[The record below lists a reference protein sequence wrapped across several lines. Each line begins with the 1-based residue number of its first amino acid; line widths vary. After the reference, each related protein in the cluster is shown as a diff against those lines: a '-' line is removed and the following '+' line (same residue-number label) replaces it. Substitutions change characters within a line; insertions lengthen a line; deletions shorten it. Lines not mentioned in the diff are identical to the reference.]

1 MSDAPRVVD
10 SGRGPADR
18 ILECVGSFAHD
29 FVTAFV
35 DAEIHA
41 PESPLHKAHLTSAAR
56 ALRDAIA
63 AGAEAPVTLR
73 FLTGRVLWQEHD
85 LVAASLQASR
95 LLRSAGE
102 RGVVAIAFDAR
113 TDGKAL
119 VALVELLR
127 DERAKDAWRPQAIEM
142 VLRARG
148 VRGVTV
154 TLGTTVTKV
163 TTATDAGA
171 AGLSPQGAVR
181 ELSFADAIAG
191 YQALTDTLQDNH
203 VRATRGREIEI
214 DATRGV
220 VERAVATMNTAPSD
234 LLALAVYDDIDR
246 FTVGHSVRVALLALQ
261 VARAAGASEE
271 QLLLVGTAG
280 MLHDIGK
287 GLVPQDVLFK
297 QGRLD
302 DDEWRVMAEHPRLG
316 AELLLEQKDVHPA
329 AIGAAFCHHMAP
341 GGLGYPRPFV
351 PFDTSGISKL
361 VRVCDVFEALT
372 AVRPYKRDLAPLEA
386 LVVMHREAQ
395 GFDPHWFRFFVQTI
409 GVYPIGT
416 RVQLNTGE
424 RALVVRQGIA
434 VDRPVVRVIDSGQA
448 GDLPGAEALEL
459 TIGDRIGEVAVA
471 VDAVV
476 RRRSGAA
483 GEDPARGVVQA
494 VQHSCLG
501 GGHGA
506 VRRD

>member
-10 SGRGPADR
+10 SGQGPADR

-29 FVTAFV
+29 FVTALV

-41 PESPLHKAHLTSAAR
+41 PASPLHKAHLTSAAR

-73 FLTGRVLWQEHD
+73 FAGGRVMWQEHD
-85 LVAASLQASR
+85 LVAASLQAAR
-95 LLRSAGE
+95 LLRIASE
-102 RGVVAIAFDAR
+102 RGVFAIAFDAR

-119 VALVELLR
+119 VALIELLR

-154 TLGTTVTKV
+154 ALGTTVA
-163 TTATDAGA
+163 TATVAGVT
-171 AGLSPQGAVR
+171 GISPQGAVR

-261 VARAAGASEE
+261 VARAAGASED

-329 AIGAAFCHHMAP
+329 AIGAAYCHHMAP

-416 RVQLNTGE
+416 RVLLNTGE

-434 VDRPVVRVIDSGQA
+434 VDRPVVRVIDAGYA
-448 GDLPGAEALEL
+448 GDLPGAEAREL
-459 TIGDRIGEVAVA
+459 TIGDRIGEISVA

-483 GEDPARGVVQA
+483 GEDPATRVLAA

-501 GGHGA
+501 GSRNPAAPG
-506 VRRD
+506 